1 MVVFSSFFLAL
12 TLFMARVC
20 ADHAH
25 HAFAT
30 NDATVLAD
38 AANGTTYFHWL
49 TLLFMVEQ
57 RISISKRPF
66 ADKGEIIKIIVCE
79 LWTKKCVYRRFPTRK
94 ITLRNEVR
102 PTSIV
107 KLRHGTD

>member
-38 AANGTTYFHWL
+38 AANGTTYFHCL

-57 RISISKRPF
+57 PISISKTARP
-66 ADKGEIIKIIVCE
+66 DKG
-79 LWTKKCVYRRFPTRK
+79 
-94 ITLRNEVR
+94 
-102 PTSIV
+102 
-107 KLRHGTD
+107 